1 MARSVSG
8 LIQSNSLT
16 RKLVS
21 KAWSLAK
28 LRELVDQSL
37 PLEIRALGHIEPGDL
52 VRGELI
58 LLVTNPALASRLR
71 FASKDVLE
79 AIRQEGRLKVERIKV
94 RVVPPSRKARTE
106 KKRFNRDLS
115 DDDRNHLL
123 RAAAATPDSELA
135 NAFRRIAQ
143 HK

>member
-1 MARSVSG
+1 MARSVAG
-8 LIQSNSLT
+8 LIQNNSLT

-37 PLEIRALGHIEPGDL
+37 PLEIRALGHVEPGDL

-71 FASKDVLE
+71 FASKDVLK

-94 RVVPPSRKARTE
+94 RVVPPHRQARTQ
-106 KKRFNRDLS
+106 KKRFNRTLNEDT
-115 DDDRNHLL
+115 RKHLL
-123 RAAAATPDSELA
+123 RAAAATPDTDLA
-135 NAFRRIAQ
+135 NAFRRLAQ

>member
-1 MARSVSG
+1 MARSVAG
-8 LIQSNSLT
+8 LIQNNSLT

-37 PLEIRALGHIEPGDL
+37 PLEIRALGHVEPGDL

-71 FASKDVLE
+71 FASKDVLK

-94 RVVPPSRKARTE
+94 RVAPPHRQARTQ
-106 KKRFNRDLS
+106 KKRFNRTLNEDT
-115 DDDRNHLL
+115 RKHLL
-123 RAAAATPDSELA
+123 RAAAATPDTDLA
-135 NAFRRIAQ
+135 NAFRRLAQ

>member
-21 KAWSLAK
+21 KAWSLSK

-58 LLVTNPALASRLR
+58 LLVSNPALASRLR
-71 FASKDVLE
+71 FVSKDVLK

-94 RVVPPSRKARTE
+94 RVVPPRRQGRTQRKRV
-106 KKRFNRDLS
+106 NRSLNQDT
-115 DDDRNHLL
+115 REHLL
-123 RAAAATPDSELA
+123 RAAAATPNPDLA
-135 NAFRRIAQ
+135 AAFRRLAQ

>member
-94 RVVPPSRKARTE
+94 RVVPPNRKARTQ

-115 DDDRNHLL
+115 EDARNHLL
-123 RAAAATPDSELA
+123 RAAAATPDSNLA
-135 NAFRRIAQ
+135 SAFRRLAQ